1 MQMKAVN
8 LNEPNSVYVQDVP
21 IAVKKDDSEVLIKVK
36 ALGICGSDI
45 GAYKG
50 TNPLVTYPR
59 IIGHEIGGEVLEVAE
74 NDRGIKVGDKV
85 IVEPY
90 IPCYKCY
97 PCSIGRTNCCV
108 DLKVLGVHVDGGMTE
123 YFSHPLNLVSKV
135 PENMEWKHVA
145 MIEPLTIALHSIH
158 RPRVIAGEHV
168 LLIGAGPIG
177 LLAAQVANVYGATPI
192 VMDLVDERLELA
204 KTLGVKHTINIT
216 KENAVETIRKITNGR
231 MVEVV
236 VEASGAK
243 AAIQSV
249 IDYVSFAGRIALVG
263 WPNSEIPLP
272 TAMITKKEL
281 NIVGS
286 RTSVGE
292 FKEATE
298 LIYDKKINV
307 DPLISKVVTLD
318 EVPSVLQQI
327 AEHPDKFMKVVAVL

>member
-1 MQMKAVN
+1 MKVVN
-8 LNEPNSVYVQDVP
+8 LNEPNSIYVQDAS
-21 IAVKKDDSEVLIKVK
+21 IAVKKIDSDVLIKVR

-59 IIGHEIGGEVLEVAE
+59 VIGHEIGGEVVEVAE

-97 PCSIGRTNCCV
+97 PCSLGRTNCCV

-123 YFSHPLNLVSKV
+123 YFAHPLNLVSKV
-135 PENMEWKHVA
+135 PDDMEWKHVA

-158 RPRVIAGEHV
+158 RPRVAAGEHV

-216 KENAVETIRKITNGR
+216 KENALEKIKEITNGR

-236 VEASGAK
+236 IEASGAK
-243 AAIQSV
+243 AAIQSAL
-249 IDYVSFAGRIALVG
+249 DYVSFAGRIALVG
-263 WPNSEIPLP
+263 WPNTEIPLP
-272 TAMITKKEL
+272 TALITKKEL
-281 NIVGS
+281 DIVGS
-286 RTSVGE
+286 RTSAGE
-292 FKEATE
+292 FEEATE
-298 LIYDKKINV
+298 LIYNKRINV
-307 DPLISKVVTLD
+307 DALISKVVTLD
-318 EVPSVLQQI
+318 EVPSAVEQI
-327 AEHPDKFMKVVAVL
+327 AKHPDQFMKVVAVL

>member
-1 MQMKAVN
+1 MKMKVVN
-8 LNEPNSVYVQDVP
+8 LNEPNSIYVQDVP
-21 IAVKKDDSEVLIKVK
+21 IAVKKIDSDVLIKVK

-59 IIGHEIGGEVLEVAE
+59 VIGHEIGGEVVEVAE

-97 PCSIGRTNCCV
+97 PCSLGRTNCCV

-135 PENMEWKHVA
+135 PDDMEWKHVA

-158 RPRVIAGEHV
+158 RPKVAAGEHV

-216 KENAVETIRKITNGR
+216 KENAVEKIKEITNGR

-236 VEASGAK
+236 IEASGAK
-243 AAIQSV
+243 AAIQSAL
-249 IDYVSFAGRIALVG
+249 DYVSFAGRIALVG
-263 WPNSEIPLP
+263 WPNTEIPLP
-272 TAMITKKEL
+272 TALITKKEL
-281 NIVGS
+281 DIVGS
-286 RTSVGE
+286 RTSAGE

-298 LIYDKKINV
+298 LIYNKRINV
-307 DPLISKVVTLD
+307 DALISKVVTLD
-318 EVPSVLQQI
+318 EVPSAVQQI
-327 AEHPDKFMKVVAVL
+327 AKHPDQFMKVVAVL

>member
-1 MQMKAVN
+1 MKMKVVN
-8 LNEPNSVYVQDVP
+8 LNEPNSIYVQDVP
-21 IAVKKDDSEVLIKVK
+21 IAVKKIDSDVLIKVK

-59 IIGHEIGGEVLEVAE
+59 VIGHEIGGEVVEVAE

-97 PCSIGRTNCCV
+97 PCSLGRTNCCV

-135 PENMEWKHVA
+135 PDDMEWKHVA

-158 RPRVIAGEHV
+158 RPKVAAGEHV

-216 KENAVETIRKITNGR
+216 KENTIEKIKEITNGR

-236 VEASGAK
+236 IEASGAK
-243 AAIQSV
+243 AAIQSAL
-249 IDYVSFAGRIALVG
+249 DYVSFAGRIALVG
-263 WPNSEIPLP
+263 WPNTEIPLP
-272 TAMITKKEL
+272 TALITKKEL
-281 NIVGS
+281 DIVGS
-286 RTSVGE
+286 RTSAGE
-292 FKEATE
+292 FEEATE
-298 LIYDKKINV
+298 LIYNKRINV
-307 DPLISKVVTLD
+307 DALISKVVTLD
-318 EVPSVLQQI
+318 EVPSAVQQI
-327 AEHPDKFMKVVAVL
+327 AKHPDQFMKVVAVL